1 MTTIDTTSATVTD
14 GVVRWKSNGNVPPA
28 DCLDAL
34 AAAGLVFDRQKTDEA
49 SQEDLRRLFEEA
61 RSRPRDDSPEA
72 QFERLAAFG
81 PGQEI
86 VDVLT
91 GHRYRT

>member
-1 MTTIDTTSATVTD
+1 MIDINNATVTD
-14 GVVRWKSNGNVPPA
+14 GVVRWKSNGNVPPS
-28 DCLDAL
+28 DCLDDL
-34 AAAGLVFDRQKTDEA
+34 SSAGLKFDRQKTDQA
-49 SQEDLRRLFEEA
+49 AGDDLQRLFEEA
-61 RSRPRDDSPEA
+61 RKWPRNDSPEA